1 MSVYGYI
8 RVSSKDQKE
17 DRQQIALKEVGVN
30 LQNIYVDK
38 QSGKDFNRPQYKKML
53 RKLKKDDLLY
63 IKSIDRLGR
72 NYAEILQ
79 QWRILTKE
87 KGVDIVVLDM
97 PLLDTRRGKDLMGT
111 FLSDIV
117 LQVLSFVAEN
127 ERTNIKQRQAE
138 GIAAA
143 KAQGIKFG
151 RPPLPL
157 PDNFYEVHKAWRSK
171 KITLKQAAAACNMPV
186 GTFYVCSSYKSNRG
200 TCSAHYIREDTL
212 RDLILE
218 RILAVN
224 AYIRN
229 DVDGFKEEWL
239 RCRQEDWEEGIRED
253 KRKVAAAKKRC
264 ADLDILISRLYEDSV
279 LGNLPAER
287 YRKMSAEYE
296 AEQKRL
302 QDEIAIREGWVE
314 EQEDMSHGLDS
325 FVEMVNKYVDMTEL
339 TQTIVNEYIRKIEV
353 FASDKSSGK
362 RKQKIKIYWNFVDE
376 LDLEIFSQ
384 PIVYE
389 RITKQTQNMQKRRD
403 LRVTPFSAQ
412 IVTCR
417 C

>member
-8 RVSSKDQKE
+8 RVSSKNQKE
-17 DRQQIALKEVGVN
+17 DRQQIALKEVGVE
-30 LQNIYVDK
+30 LRNIYIDK

-53 RKLKKDDLLY
+53 RKLKKDDLLC

-72 NYAEILQ
+72 NYEEILQ

-171 KITLKQAAAACNMPV
+171 KITLKQAAEACNMPI
-186 GTFYVCSSYKSNRG
+186 GTFYGK
-200 TCSAHYIREDTL
+200 A
-212 RDLILE
+212 
-218 RILAVN
+218 
-224 AYIRN
+224 
-229 DVDGFKEEWL
+229 
-239 RCRQEDWEEGIRED
+239 
-253 KRKVAAAKKRC
+253 RKFENVA
-264 ADLDILISRLYEDSV
+264 
-279 LGNLPAER
+279 
-287 YRKMSAEYE
+287 
-296 AEQKRL
+296 
-302 QDEIAIREGWVE
+302 
-314 EQEDMSHGLDS
+314 
-325 FVEMVNKYVDMTEL
+325 
-339 TQTIVNEYIRKIEV
+339 
-353 FASDKSSGK
+353 
-362 RKQKIKIYWNFVDE
+362 
-376 LDLEIFSQ
+376 
-384 PIVYE
+384 
-389 RITKQTQNMQKRRD
+389 
-403 LRVTPFSAQ
+403 
-412 IVTCR
+412 
-417 C
+417 